1 MAPFYIFLQFF
12 WKGVGGMVAL
22 HKVTDAFSGVNARVR
37 FILSMF
43 AAFSTTQIVSAT
55 SIPVFAEESD
65 SSNAFSTHV
74 DTSGN
79 AVDVLAKIFNQF
91 VAPLQN
97 LGAVLLILSAVVCGI
112 KIGVSAMTS
121 DPRSRT
127 EAIMGIF
134 FIIVGAVMI
143 IHVRSLVGMAV
154 GLNNKAGR

>member
-1 MAPFYIFLQFF
+1 VAPFYVFLQFF
-12 WKGVGGMVAL
+12 GKGVGVMVAL
-22 HKVTDAFSGVNARVR
+22 HQVKETFASVNARAR
-37 FILSMF
+37 FVFSMF
-43 AAFSTTQIVSAT
+43 VAFFTAQLVSAT
-55 SIPVFAEESD
+55 NVPVFAAESD
-65 SSNAFSTHV
+65 SSDAFSTHV

>member
-1 MAPFYIFLQFF
+1 
-12 WKGVGGMVAL
+12 MVAL
-22 HKVTDAFSGVNARVR
+22 HKVKESLASVNARIR

-43 AAFSTTQIVSAT
+43 AAFFTTQLVSAT
-55 SIPVFAEESD
+55 TVPAFAAESD
-65 SSNAFSTHV
+65 SSDAFSTHV

-79 AVDVLAKIFNQF
+79 AVDVVAKIFNQF

-121 DPRSRT
+121 DPRART
-127 EAIMGIF
+127 QAIMGIF
-134 FIIVGAVMI
+134 FIIVGAVII
-143 IHVRSLVGMAV
+143 IHARSLVGMAV